1 MAGQDDNK
9 VNGDAS
15 ASQNVDPTE
24 DDQHSDGNFGEG
36 ELQLAQP
43 KPYINYLQSRVSR

>member
-15 ASQNVDPTE
+15 VSQCDVDPTE
-24 DDQHSDGNFGEG
+24 DDQHADTNLGEG
-36 ELQLAQP
+36 ELELTR
-43 KPYINYLQSRVSR
+43 L

>member
-15 ASQNVDPTE
+15 ASQSDVDPTE
-24 DDQHSDGNFGEG
+24 DDQHSDVNLGEG
-36 ELQLAQP
+36 ELECARL
-43 KPYINYLQSRVSR
+43 